1 MARFGAIDITR
12 VYAGALN
19 NAFPL
24 TQALCLPYVFRSVA
38 HQRAA
43 LDSGVADTVLRG
55 FESRDLVGLAI
66 YDSGARCFYNTK
78 HPIISPKDLHGL
90 KLRVASSDI
99 FIQLMRLLGA
109 NPTPMSLGDTF
120 SGMETHMIDGAENN
134 MRSYHSSRHF
144 EAAHYWSQSDHSY
157 APDVLLMSRA
167 RFERLGAD
175 DRQLLLHTARA
186 SVTVMREHWDASEDA
201 ARRAVLAYGVKANE
215 VDMPAFRAAAQPL
228 LKQYLQQPD
237 IAALTLPA
245 TAGPAQRLLDRIAD
259 IAINCAVAALLGLVV
274 LDRAGHPAAAGHGD
288 EPGRRLRR
296 AYQPPLR
303 LLPAARSHGP
313 WRAPRGGCAGAGGGG
328 RAGWVHRLLVGRPAA
343 GRAGH
348 QDRRRQPAAEH
359 QLPAAGRGWCADGAV
374 RAEPCVESAAG
385 PRRRQ
390 RRR

>member
-1 MARFGAIDITR
+1 M
-12 VYAGALN
+12 
-19 NAFPL
+19 
-24 TQALCLPYVFRSVA
+24 S
-38 HQRAA
+38 
-43 LDSGVADTVLRG
+43 SGR
-55 FESRDLVGLAI
+55 RDLVGLAI

-134 MRSYHSSRHF
+134 MRSFHSSRHF